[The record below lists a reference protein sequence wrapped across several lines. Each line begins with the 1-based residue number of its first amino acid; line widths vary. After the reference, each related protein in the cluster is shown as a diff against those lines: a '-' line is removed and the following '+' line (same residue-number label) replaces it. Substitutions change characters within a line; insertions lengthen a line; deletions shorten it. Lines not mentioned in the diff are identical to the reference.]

1 MTIDDP
7 ADSGKKGDNM
17 RGYLKGFVLG
27 VLLALA
33 LAGAGA
39 VLTITVLSKGVS
51 FETPVITIAQEEHS
65 FKLVGE

>member
-1 MTIDDP
+1 MK
-7 ADSGKKGDNM
+7 A
-17 RGYLKGFVLG
+17 YVKGFVLG

-39 VLTITVLSKGVS
+39 ILTIEILSKGVS
-51 FETPVITIAQEEHS
+51 FETPVVMVATEEHN